1 LRGAEGPGRPRDLV
15 IKPWTVVPDP
25 GDAVPRSR
33 GTNKAPNNRGMPLS
47 RPNKA
52 YIAQRGARRS
62 DALQVQK
69 VLEDKNDDE
78 NASLA
83 L

>member
-15 IKPWTVVPDP
+15 IKAWTVVPDP

-33 GTNKAPNNRGMPLS
+33 GTNKGPNLGMPLS

-52 YIAQRGARRS
+52 YIAQRGARRP
-62 DALQVQK
+62 DAVQVQK
-69 VLEDKNDDE
+69 VLEDKDDDE

>member
-1 LRGAEGPGRPRDLV
+1 LFWGRTNFDRLWTAGAAKINPNQTKALITLRGAEGP
-15 IKPWTVVPDP
+15 
-25 GDAVPRSR
+25 
-33 GTNKAPNNRGMPLS
+33 
-47 RPNKA
+47 
-52 YIAQRGARRS
+52 

-69 VLEDKNDDE
+69 VLEDKDDE